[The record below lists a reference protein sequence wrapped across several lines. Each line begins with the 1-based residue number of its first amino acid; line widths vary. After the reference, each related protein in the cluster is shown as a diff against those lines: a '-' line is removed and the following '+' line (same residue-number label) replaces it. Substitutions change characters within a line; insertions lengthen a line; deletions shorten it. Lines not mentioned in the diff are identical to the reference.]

1 MKPLLTT
8 LILAA
13 VTGFGVPRA
22 AAADAD
28 SAKPAGTSNP
38 PPAVVSGVKLSSLCA
53 DCAVVSAQRSET
65 REGEASAVGTV
76 GGAVVGGLLG
86 NQVGG
91 GRGKTAMTI
100 LGAVGGGVAGREVE
114 KNVKKHEVW
123 ITTVTFK
130 DGATRTFEAASN
142 PGLRAGDVVRI
153 ENGAPVR
160 Q

>member
-1 MKPLLTT
+1 MMKPLALT
-8 LILAA
+8 LIL
-13 VTGFGVPRA
+13 VTASAIGASPA
-22 AAADAD
+22 AAADTATPSRAE
-28 SAKPAGTSNP
+28 SAAPT
-38 PPAVVSGVKLSSLCA
+38 VVSGVKLSTLCS

-91 GRGKTAMTI
+91 GHGKTAMTV
-100 LGAVGGGVAGREVE
+100 LGAVGGGVAGREIE
-114 KNVKKHEVW
+114 KTVKKHEVW

-130 DGATRTFEAASN
+130 DGTTKTFEAASN
-142 PGLRAGDVVRI
+142 PGLRAGDIVRI